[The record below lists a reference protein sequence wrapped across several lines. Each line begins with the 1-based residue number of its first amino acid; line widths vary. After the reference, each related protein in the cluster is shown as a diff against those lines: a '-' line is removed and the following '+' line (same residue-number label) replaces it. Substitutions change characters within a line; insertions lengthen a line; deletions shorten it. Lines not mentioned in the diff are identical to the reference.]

1 MLLSQ
6 LVGAEQTLCLR
17 TLCDYNGQRHDMDS
31 SKKGQLR
38 ADAHCSAGVVNLQA
52 WSRPLVSVAM
62 LLVAALQIARARRRA
77 RRRREAPEGASAV
90 NDLLAGG

>member
-1 MLLSQ
+1 
-6 LVGAEQTLCLR
+6 
-17 TLCDYNGQRHDMDS
+17 MDS
-31 SKKGQLR
+31 HRQ
-38 ADAHCSAGVVNLQA
+38 APTAGATDVQA

-77 RRRREAPEGASAV
+77 RRRREAPEAASAV

>member
-1 MLLSQ
+1 M
-6 LVGAEQTLCLR
+6 
-17 TLCDYNGQRHDMDS
+17 
-31 SKKGQLR
+31 
-38 ADAHCSAGVVNLQA
+38 
-52 WSRPLVSVAM
+52 VSVAM